1 MKENNSF
8 ESVDSNDKDDIKNK
22 NVEKNNDSINSLNSY
37 DDKKN
42 VNNIIKRKST
52 IIDENKN
59 KIKKSIIF
67 SNTNRNIENSDN
79 ILNVSNLSIF
89 LYIYPH
95 SYSSLIFIHIFGS
108 RLTYLS
114 QSNHVISYRLSPL
127 PYLPC
132 FTSRIR
138 TVYWKCNNTMIVTEH
153 RKGKKNET
161 ILKLYILRHIFTSC
175 CTVVDI

>member
-1 MKENNSF
+1 M
-8 ESVDSNDKDDIKNK
+8 
-22 NVEKNNDSINSLNSY
+22 
-37 DDKKN
+37 
-42 VNNIIKRKST
+42 
-52 IIDENKN
+52 
-59 KIKKSIIF
+59 
-67 SNTNRNIENSDN
+67 
-79 ILNVSNLSIF
+79 SNLSIF

-153 RKGKKNET
+153 RKSKKKTKLSLNCIYSGT
-161 ILKLYILRHIFTSC
+161 YLLLVVLLLTYDRHIKLFSLYIYSIVIQHLEKL
-175 CTVVDI
+175 

>member
-1 MKENNSF
+1 M
-8 ESVDSNDKDDIKNK
+8 
-22 NVEKNNDSINSLNSY
+22 
-37 DDKKN
+37 
-42 VNNIIKRKST
+42 
-52 IIDENKN
+52 
-59 KIKKSIIF
+59 
-67 SNTNRNIENSDN
+67 
-79 ILNVSNLSIF
+79 SNLSIF

-153 RKGKKNET
+153 RKSKKKNKET
-161 ILKLYILRHIFTSC
+161 IFKLYILRHIFTSYF
-175 CTVVDI
+175 TVVDIWSTYKIIFTLYVQYSDSTFREIVNCSPP